1 MSLWLRKLVLHRPQ
15 IQNLSQQCSMLV
27 NYSFDT
33 VEIENASHS
42 VTLVPRLDY
51 SVNLLDN
58 IIDTLQEKR
67 IELKTVNQYLV
78 TDFDVDDQS
87 HVESIELEHL
97 VVYSLEILLK
107 IKNQIGSISG
117 INSIPEI
124 LPSSIPMIRTISAK
138 LFVLFPL
145 NSQKLSELSVYL
157 GSIVLDS
164 ATLTKARFDFSKSNH
179 ISSILLDEV
188 KLMADS
194 KLNKLY
200 PLVDFSKL
208 FDV

>member
-145 NSQKLSELSVYL
+145 TAKNYL
-157 GSIVLDS
+157 NYLC
-164 ATLTKARFDFSKSNH
+164 
-179 ISSILLDEV
+179 ILV
-188 KLMADS
+188 
-194 KLNKLY
+194 
-200 PLVDFSKL
+200 V
-208 FDV
+208 

>member
-1 MSLWLRKLVLHRPQ
+1 
-15 IQNLSQQCSMLV
+15 MLV
-27 NYSFDT
+27 NFSIDT
-33 VEIENASHS
+33 IESTNASHS

-51 SVNLLDN
+51 SINLLND
-58 IIDTLQEKR
+58 IIEILQEKR
-67 IELKTVNQYLV
+67 FELKNVNQYLV
-78 TDFDVDDQS
+78 TDFDKDDQS
-87 HVESIELEHL
+87 HLKNIKLEHL
-97 VVYSLEILLK
+97 LVYSLEILIK

-138 LFVLFPL
+138 LFVFFPTY
-145 NSQKLSELSVYL
+145 SQKLSELSVHL

-179 ISSILLDEV
+179 ISTILLDEV

-194 KLNKLY
+194 KLNKQY
-200 PLVDFSKL
+200 PLVDFCKL
-208 FDV
+208 LNT